1 MQYIESNSLV
11 NAHRNIINKSKVLT
25 DLYIQQVQL
34 IQINIH
40 TNEQANNNAK
50 RFSSMEVEPGM
61 RTILTKLFEVN
72 KIDHS
77 ARRNTISVFALD
89 HMSSILN
96 NHMRKTN
103 GNISAFQSNRKCI
116 YYCFWG
122 TSIFKLIKL
131 LQLINKILW

>member
-116 YYCFWG
+116 YY
-122 TSIFKLIKL
+122 
-131 LQLINKILW
+131 